1 MSHGN
6 EQIPRMFDAIDIGDE
21 IGPLAYTPT
30 LEDIQRYASVVRMV
44 DQRFLSKEVAQ
55 ERGFQQPIVPGPLSA
70 TFLVRM
76 LADHFPGWRL
86 QTFNISFRT
95 PVRHGDTLS
104 FWGTVTQ
111 KDEQQGI
118 ATIHCDMIVE
128 NGNGDRAIVGTATL
142 QPRLLPR

>member
-1 MSHGN
+1 MN
-6 EQIPRMFDAIDIGDE
+6 PQTLRVFEEIDIGDE
-21 IGPLAYTPT
+21 IGPMAYTPT
-30 LEDIQRYASVVRMV
+30 LEDIQRYASVVHMV

-55 ERGFQQPIVPGPLSA
+55 ERGFQQPIVPGPLSS

-76 LADHFPGWRL
+76 LGDHFPGWRL
-86 QTFNISFRT
+86 QTFNVSFRT
-95 PVRHGDTLS
+95 PIRHGDTLS